1 MPATG
6 VSYCKKNLPV
16 SNVLTHFSLRFALGD
31 TVYYFC
37 QMQTSTHHHKVT
49 QTSTHHQKVTQTRT
63 HHHKVT
69 HTRTHHHKATQTST
83 HHHKVTQTS
92 TNHHKATQTSIHHH
106 KATQTSTHHHKVTQ
120 TSTHHHKV
128 TQTSTHHHKVTQNSV
143 TALKVLCTLRVHP
156 FPSPTPGNH
165 ASFLSVYFLLH
176 WVFVTL
182 LGLLLAVA
190 SLVVSTRSR
199 AHMLQ

>member
-1 MPATG
+1 MIFTYITNCQPQ
-6 VSYCKKNLPV
+6 VSVTAKNLPV
-16 SNVLTHFSLRFALGD
+16 SNVLTHFSLRFTLGD
-31 TVYYFC
+31 TVYCFC
-37 QMQTSTHHHKVT
+37 QM
-49 QTSTHHQKVTQTRT
+49 
-63 HHHKVT
+63 
-69 HTRTHHHKATQTST
+69 QTST

-92 TNHHKATQTSIHHH
+92 TNHHKATQTRTHHH
-106 KATQTSTHHHKVTQ
+106 KATQTSTHHHKATQTSTHHHRVTQ
-120 TSTHHHKV
+120 TRTHHHKV